1 MLKRLSLATSL
12 CLFIAPASAQSF
24 DPSAPMSPSVEIN
37 FSLLDQIETMPRE
50 TLQPYKSASAA
61 SAPVAEPAAPAATT
75 AASSYTPPKPVPV
88 REAMPELFGQPQL
101 PTIEEL
107 NQAQETAQPEQ
118 KISKKEALSM
128 DIAPEIKVISA
139 APPPFN
145 LWQADWSGLANIGT
159 SFKKGNGENKRVDL
173 DATTKA
179 VWENKDRLGFSAY
192 YKYEDDN
199 DIETVDER
207 GFSTYFDDFIDEKLF
222 INYNGRIENDDIAGV
237 DLRSVIGIGL
247 GHQLFDTES
256 LKVSY
261 SLGPSYLI
269 EETKIVTGD
278 ETEKALSYNWKFDLE
293 KHLKNDMAVLYHNHT
308 WLAPANETGDFVFDS
323 HTGARIP
330 LRDKLVASIDI
341 EHDIDQSAEAGVS
354 ESDTKYSLKLGYE
367 W

>member
-1 MLKRLSLATSL
+1 MP
-12 CLFIAPASAQSF
+12 ISAHAY
-24 DPSAPMSPSVEIN
+24 DPSAPISPNVEIN

-50 TLQPYKSASAA
+50 ALQPY
-61 SAPVAEPAAPAATT
+61 TT
-75 AASSYTPPKPVPV
+75 AKAVPADTPTSAQIITPKASYTPPKPTPV
-88 REAMPELFGQPQL
+88 REAMPEMFGQPPL
-101 PTIEEL
+101 PTLEDI
-107 NQAQETAQPEQ
+107 NQAEQ
-118 KISKKEALSM
+118 STQAVPDISKKDALSM
-128 DIAPEIKVISA
+128 DIMPEVKVISN

-159 SFKKGNGENKRVDL
+159 SFKKGNGENKRVDF
-173 DATTKA
+173 DASTKA
-179 VWENKDRLGFSAY
+179 VWDNKDRLGFSAY

-207 GFSTYFDDFIDEKLF
+207 GFSTFFDDFISDKFF

-237 DLRSVIGIGL
+237 DLRSVIGVGL

-256 LKVSY
+256 LQVSY

-269 EETKIVTGD
+269 EETKIITGD

-308 WLAPANETGDFVFDS
+308 WLAPANETSDFVFDS

-341 EHDIDQSAEAGVS
+341 EHDIDQSAEPGVS